1 MSEPPDTP
9 QGRPYG
15 FYRPNC
21 FDSFRPLTPRQELF
35 AQAVA
40 RGLTHRAALA
50 EAGYNMRTYQR
61 LARYPAVKARI
72 ERLLAEAAARS
83 VITTD
88 EISRQLQEIIARS
101 KAGDSAPMLQ
111 TTRAAVMDLAKVH
124 GLLDGKGGPTV
135 KICDCGGAN
144 RVTEIRRVLV
154 RPDGSEH
161 ALPTIPR
168 WPAQR
173 DRPPGDEALTD
184 APASSTGRVAPG
196 D

>member
-1 MSEPPDTP
+1 MHKPPEKP
-9 QGRPYG
+9 HSAHPG

-35 AQAVA
+35 AQAMA
-40 RGLTHRAALA
+40 RGETIRDAMTG
-50 EAGYNMRTYQR
+50 AGYNARTYQR
-61 LARYPAVKARI
+61 MARYPAVKARI
-72 ERLLAEAAARS
+72 ERLLADAAARS

-88 EISRQLQEIIARS
+88 EISRQLQEIIERS

-124 GLLDGKGGPTV
+124 GLLAGKGGPTV

-144 RVTEIRRVLV
+144 RVTEIRRVIV

-173 DRPPGDEALTD
+173 ERPPGDEALTD
-184 APASSTGRVAPG
+184 APAPSTGKVAPR

>member
-1 MSEPPDTP
+1 MSEPPETP
-9 QGRPYG
+9 QGRRYG

-21 FDSFRPLTPRQELF
+21 FDSFRPLTPRQELY
-35 AQAVA
+35 AQGVA
-40 RGLTHRAALA
+40 RGLTQRAALT
-50 EAGYNMRTYQR
+50 EAGYNPRTYHR
-61 LARYPAVKARI
+61 MARYPAVKARI

-124 GLLDGKGGPTV
+124 GLLDGKGGPSV
-135 KICDCGGAN
+135 RICDCGGAN
-144 RVTEIRRVLV
+144 RVTEIRRVIV

-173 DRPPGDEALTD
+173 ERAPGDEALTD
-184 APASSTGRVAPG
+184 APASSTGKFAPR